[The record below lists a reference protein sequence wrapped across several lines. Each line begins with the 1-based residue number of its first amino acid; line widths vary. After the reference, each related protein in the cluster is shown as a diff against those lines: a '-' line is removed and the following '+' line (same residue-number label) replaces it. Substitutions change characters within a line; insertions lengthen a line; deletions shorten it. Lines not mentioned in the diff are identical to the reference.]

1 MIEHQEIERLLIES
15 YKIKNT
21 SERKKK
27 KKFFHHLSHDP
38 LVILEH
44 SVDKIS
50 IFGK

>member
-1 MIEHQEIERLLIES
+1 MIEHQEIESSHQKLQDQ
-15 YKIKNT
+15 KQV
-21 SERKKK
+21 RKKK
-27 KKFFHHLSHDP
+27 KKFFHHFSHDP

>member
-1 MIEHQEIERLLIES
+1 MIEHKEIETS
-15 YKIKNT
+15 Y
-21 SERKKK
+21 RKLQDQKHIRKK

>member
-1 MIEHQEIERLLIES
+1 MIEHKEIETS
-15 YKIKNT
+15 YRKLQDQKHI
-21 SERKKK
+21 RKKK